1 MKSKSLLV
9 VIGVVV
15 IVGIILMTSYN
26 GLVSLDES
34 AKSAWAQVENQLKRR
49 ADAIPNL
56 LETVKGYAAHEKE
69 VIENIS
75 EARTRYSGAN
85 TPEEYEAAEAELSS
99 AIKSLNII
107 VENYP
112 DLKASENF
120 RDFQAEL
127 AGTENRIATER
138 MRYNEVIQ
146 SYNNKIRRFPTN
158 LMAGM
163 FGFEKRQYF
172 EINEQD
178 AEVPEVNF

>member
-9 VIGVVV
+9 VIGVIV

-69 VIENIS
+69 VIESIS

-85 TPEEYEAAEAELSS
+85 TPEEYEEAEAELAS
-99 AIKSLNII
+99 AVKSLNII

-127 AGTENRIATER
+127 AGTENRIATQR

-158 LMAGM
+158 VMAGM

-178 AEVPEVNF
+178 AEVPEVSF

>member
-1 MKSKSLLV
+1 MKGKGLLTIV
-9 VIGVVV
+9 GVIV

-26 GLVSLDES
+26 GLVTLDE
-34 AKSAWAQVENQLKRR
+34 KVDGAWAQVENQLKRR

-69 VIENIS
+69 VIESIS

-85 TPEEYEAAEAELSS
+85 TPEEYEEAEAELAS
-99 AIKSLNII
+99 AVKSLNII

-112 DLKASENF
+112 DLKANENF

-127 AGTENRIATER
+127 SGTENRIATER
-138 MRYNEVIQ
+138 MRYNEVVQ
-146 SYNNKIRRFPTN
+146 SYNKKIRRFPTN

-172 EINEQD
+172 EINDQD
-178 AEVPEVNF
+178 AELPEVNF